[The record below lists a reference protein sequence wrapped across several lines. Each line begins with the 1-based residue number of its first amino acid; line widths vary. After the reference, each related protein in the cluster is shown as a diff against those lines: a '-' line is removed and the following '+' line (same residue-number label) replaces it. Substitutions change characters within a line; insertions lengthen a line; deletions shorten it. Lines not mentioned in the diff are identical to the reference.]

1 MVAMLGV
8 SSMKTGASARLFMAG
23 ASRVKSISSRKPGAQ
38 SLRVDVGDRAE
49 QPQDELLLAHL
60 EAEDAD
66 RAALADRGVLGDV
79 ERQRLSCRCD
89 GRAATMTRSELL
101 EPGRQGVEVLE
112 AGSNA
117 ADLTLV
123 LVQVV
128 EAVVGRVKQRS

>member
-1 MVAMLGV
+1 
-8 SSMKTGASARLFMAG
+8 MKTGRLGQAVHG
-23 ASRVKSISSRKPGAQ
+23 GRQPREVHLLEESGTQ

-49 QPQDELLLAHL
+49 QAQDELLLAHL

-66 RAALADRGVLGDV
+66 RAALSDRGVLGDV
-79 ERQRLSCRCD
+79 ERQRRLAD
-89 GRAATMTRSELL
+89 GRPGGDDDQVRPLQ
-101 EPGRQGVEVLE
+101 PGRQGVEVLE

-128 EAVVGRVKQRS
+128 EAVVGRVKERS